1 MKQRTQADARARD
14 AAAAAEIR
22 AAQAARKLAKA
33 RCRIEKMKA
42 KMAGDLKR
50 MPLTGRAAL
59 AFIWNRR

>member
-1 MKQRTQADARARD
+1 MNQRTSEAARAKD

-50 MPLTGRAAL
+50 MPLTGRQAL
-59 AFIWNRR
+59 AFIWKRG